1 MKKSQLR
8 HIIRQIIQEQKSK
21 GTEVYSPEGCE
32 KFDLY
37 DYIMNSGN
45 YPTYTQSSTYQN
57 MSNDQVISAWCGRC
71 QSALNANLSY
81 SFVHQV
87 QPPRD
92 EPYCKCCPQFEDLDW
107 PGEPDSRPD
116 LPFKDPNRDVDVNVR
131 PPKPPKPPRPERPIT
146 PITLGDDGDDINI
159 NMNYGA
165 WYCAGDALLEVD
177 PSVTSTDCAYIAN
190 YDNPN
195 NLTGY
200 SNLQSCIAASTCT
213 GPMADEVDDDQFT
226 WTNEDGEVISC
237 TSDEGSNTVNDEFCN
252 ECVDVFQASEEVI
265 VYHLGTK
272 FGPAISFDAF
282 GNNPTYEGEPV
293 PSGAS
298 WTWQAIYDLFNGVN
312 QSGIDNSAYCTCCN
326 NWQAAVEQ
334 LIGVVNATYLN
345 DISLEESV
353 KTRLQKLAN
362 IQKK

>member
-21 GTEVYSPEGCE
+21 STEVYSPEGCE

-37 DYIMNSGN
+37 GYIMNSGN
-45 YPTYTQSSTYQN
+45 YPTYNSITYQN
-57 MSNDQVISAWCGRC
+57 MSNDQVVSVWCGRC
-71 QSALNANLSY
+71 QDALNANGSF
-81 SFVHQV
+81 SFVSQIY

-92 EPYCKCCPQFEDLDW
+92 EPNCKCCPQYQNIDW
-107 PGEPDSRPD
+107 PGEPDPRPD

-146 PITLGDDGDDINI
+146 PITLGDESDDFDI

-200 SNLQSCIAASTCT
+200 SSLQSCIAASTCT
-213 GPMADEVDDDQFT
+213 GPTDEVDDDQFT

-252 ECVDVFQASEEVI
+252 ECVDVFEASENLI
-265 VYHLGTK
+265 ITFAKGSIQFDG
-272 FGPAISFDAF
+272 FGVGSF
-282 GNNPTYEGEPV
+282 EGEPI
-293 PSGAS
+293 PSLPS
-298 WTWQAIYDLFNGVN
+298 WTWQGVYNLFNGTN
-312 QSGIDNSAYCTCCN
+312 QSGLYNSAYCTCCN
-326 NWQAAVEQ
+326 NWQEAVVD
-334 LIGVVNATYLN
+334 LIGVINADILN
-345 DISLEESV
+345 NISLEESL

-362 IQKK
+362 IRKK